1 MRSLTSHEAELL
13 EALLKHGQASDDSM
27 LTEATRQDLIAQ
39 IPSTRVHSECGC
51 GTCPSIQL
59 SAQRQDASFAS
70 MEIIEAG
77 TVSHDAMI
85 MLFVND
91 YQLSYLEVA
100 PMGDSPVEL
109 PSLDQLV
116 FF

>member
-1 MRSLTSHEAELL
+1 MRSLTAHEAEFL

-27 LTEATRQDLIAQ
+27 LTEAARQDLIAQ

-59 SAQRQDASFAS
+59 SAQPQNAAAS

-77 TVSHDAMI
+77 TVSRDAMI

-100 PMGDSPVEL
+100 PMGDSLVEL
-109 PSLDQLV
+109 PALDQLV